1 MTLHID
7 LPPAMETVLLA
18 RAAAEGKD
26 ISTYVSEVVAERLAL
41 PDASITETP
50 RPAKR
55 SADGFAESLQAW
67 IDLHPRTGRPVDDS
81 RESIYEG
88 RGE

>member
-1 MTLHID
+1 MTLQID
-7 LPPAMETVLLA
+7 LPVAIETALLA

-26 ISTYVSEVVAERLAL
+26 VSTFVTEAVAERLAA
-41 PDASITETP
+41 PEIETVG
-50 RPAKR
+50 RARSVR
-55 SADGFAESLQAW
+55 SAEGFTERLQAL

>member
-1 MTLHID
+1 MTLQIN
-7 LPPAMETVLLA
+7 LPVAIETALLA
-18 RAAAEGKD
+18 RAAAEGID
-26 ISTYVSEVVAERLAL
+26 VSTFVTEAVAERLAT
-41 PDASITETP
+41 PEIETVERSHP
-50 RPAKR
+50 VR
-55 SADGFAESLQAW
+55 SAQGFAERLQEL